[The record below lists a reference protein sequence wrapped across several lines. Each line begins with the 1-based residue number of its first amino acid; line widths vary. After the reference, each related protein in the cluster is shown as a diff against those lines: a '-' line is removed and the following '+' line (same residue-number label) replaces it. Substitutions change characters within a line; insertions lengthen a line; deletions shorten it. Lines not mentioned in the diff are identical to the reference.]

1 MSAFKK
7 LNRQDV
13 YISDYTAK
21 KEWGASGS
29 TIGSYGLEVLRG
41 FSGSTPGY
49 PYPLD
54 KLNNRYQ
61 KLVFDSIYH
70 NYYSGSTTL
79 GVFSGSYDLS
89 LQTTLALT
97 GSRSSSKEVAVVSIP
112 RNKYGTHIEP
122 GSVVLKPK
130 AEKPTDYFVDHEYW
144 RADNWADDYVE
155 DLNHWY
161 GTLPIDLEDYVQNE
175 GTYVIETG
183 SEYVQRD
190 PSIVFERI
198 EVVDDKE
205 GRLVLSG
212 SQMPYTKNQRV
223 VGDVIYNQGQII
235 ITDDIAA
242 RYYSTYARPIVHWK
256 SNLPIYTYNVHCTV
270 KEAELN
276 FSQNPS
282 SVSGSDSTIRNNVTG
297 SSFRPYITTVGLYNE
312 ANELLAVAKTNRPI
326 PKSENVDMTF
336 MIKIDI

>member
-21 KEWGASGS
+21 KQWGVSGS
-29 TIGSYGLEVLRG
+29 TIGTNGLEVLRG
-41 FSGSTPGY
+41 FSGSAPGY

-54 KLNNRYQ
+54 YLNNRYQ

-79 GVFSGSYDLS
+79 GVYSGSYDLS
-89 LQTTLALT
+89 LQTTLTLT

-112 RNKYGTHIEP
+112 RKAYGTHLEP
-122 GSVVLKPK
+122 GSIVLKPK
-130 AEKPTDYFVDHEYW
+130 VEAADYFVDHEYW
-144 RADNWADDYVE
+144 RADNWSDDYVE
-155 DLNHWY
+155 DINHWY
-161 GTLPIDLEDYVQNE
+161 STLPIDLDDYVTEE
-175 GTYVIETG
+175 GTYVNETG
-183 SEYVQRD
+183 SQYVQRD
-190 PSIVFERI
+190 PNIVFERI

-235 ITDDIAA
+235 ITNDIVA

-270 KEAELN
+270 KESELN
-276 FSQNPS
+276 YSQNPS
-282 SVSGSDSTIRNNVTG
+282 AVSGSDNTIRNNVTG